1 MDKAGQ
7 LARRRRGAISIAAA
21 IALVASFQIVARN
34 PSGTADVFVPPVQR
48 SLEGESRVASSTP
61 DNALGRR
68 LAVTGVLPGVLG
80 ASSAWA
86 MPRVTDRNEY
96 VNRRKLELIP
106 PLKQGIDYLE
116 RKGVDKRMNLFMPRM
131 VRKMEIY
138 AAIFSS
144 TEAPD
149 SLVRKLD
156 KSTQAFKKAIEAGD
170 KDGALKAFEE
180 YRTQIPKGV
189 GYFDLSD
196 PKTYEAPPP

>member
-1 MDKAGQ
+1 MDFDAAHKKAGQ
-7 LARRRRGAISIAAA
+7 LVKRRRGMAGVAVAVAFVAACR
-21 IALVASFQIVARN
+21 LVTQSL
-34 PSGTADVFVPPVQR
+34 PGDVFVPA
-48 SLEGESRVASSTP
+48 SLRGQEAVNAP
-61 DNALGRR
+61 DNAMGRR

-116 RKGVDKRMNLFMPRM
+116 RKGVDKRMLLFMPRM

-156 KSTQAFKKAIEAGD
+156 KSTMAFKKAIEAGD
-170 KDGALKAFEE
+170 KDGALKAFEQ
-180 YRTQIPKGV
+180 YR
-189 GYFDLSD
+189 
-196 PKTYEAPPP
+196 